1 MPIFRAGEKLVYYAH
16 VPKCGGSAVG
26 WYLDE
31 RFGPLAFTD
40 RRHTAQPAAARWS
53 RTSPQ
58 HIDRGSLARLFP
70 QGFFDAVFTIVRH
83 PVARIVSAYHFQL
96 EVEASIPQDTGF
108 SDWLAD
114 LEEQLE
120 EDPFAFDNHVRPMS
134 DIVPEGAQV
143 FHMEHGLDAL
153 VGWFDDTPARL
164 DFLLVLAYDRM
175 VPDAQRLQFFG
186 RADPDGD
193 VAPVPGN
200 EAVGQAERRLL
211 EQYVAR
217 AQAGTDLFEDR
228 RLVVELALA
237 AFDQA
242 DGVAEDH
249 ARQEHPL
256 ILEREDGIEP
266 GRREEAG

>member
-153 VGWFDDTPARL
+153 VGWFDALTGDKGGPRALPKINEQGAYTGTRTPKAKPTGADLDRVARL
-164 DFLLVLAYDRM
+164 YAVDFDR
-175 VPDAQRLQFFG
+175 FG
-186 RADPDGD
+186 YRIGEKAPAAP
-193 VAPVPGN
+193 APVLTP
-200 EAVGQAERRLL
+200 EQIAERDSFLRAFNSPLGKMRRKIENRL
-211 EQYVAR
+211 
-217 AQAGTDLFEDR
+217 GF
-228 RLVVELALA
+228 
-237 AFDQA
+237 
-242 DGVAEDH
+242 
-249 ARQEHPL
+249 
-256 ILEREDGIEP
+256 
-266 GRREEAG
+266 